1 MLFELYMAGQ
11 KSLSFPIFVLYHHLE
26 KTNGFQTLKIIC
38 QKAMSSLV
46 LCYIAPIVKD
56 STRLGLCQCNALVR
70 EGQKWDCLKYTQN

>member
-11 KSLSFPIFVLYHHLE
+11 KSPSFPIFVLYHHLE

-38 QKAMSSLV
+38 QKAMSSCLV

-56 STRLGLCQCNALVR
+56 SIRLGLSVQCI
-70 EGQKWDCLKYTQN
+70 G